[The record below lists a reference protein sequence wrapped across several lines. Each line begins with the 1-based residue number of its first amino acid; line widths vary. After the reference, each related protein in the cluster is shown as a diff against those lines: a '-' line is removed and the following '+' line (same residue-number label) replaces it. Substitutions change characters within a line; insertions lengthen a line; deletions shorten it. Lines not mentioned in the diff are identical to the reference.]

1 MEVKFE
7 SRSRISNAIMDPGR
21 RGRKG
26 DLQFTIVDVQ
36 LHFEPRD
43 CYEVYSKQNSH
54 GGNGKLH
61 NKEHRPGDQLA
72 YM

>member
-54 GGNGKLH
+54 GGNVNLH
-61 NKEHRPGDQLA
+61 NREQTENVS
-72 YM
+72 

>member
-1 MEVKFE
+1 
-7 SRSRISNAIMDPGR
+7 MDPGR

-54 GGNGKLH
+54 GGNVNLH
-61 NKEHRPGDQLA
+61 NREQTENVS
-72 YM
+72 

>member
-7 SRSRISNAIMDPGR
+7 SRSRISNVIMDPGR

-26 DLQFTIVDVQ
+26 NLKSTIVDVQ

-43 CYEVYSKQNSH
+43 CYGVYSKQNSH
-54 GGNGKLH
+54 GGDVNLQQ
-61 NKEHRPGDQLA
+61 RT
-72 YM
+72 